1 MSVIDLL
8 MKQGLILIGVGLV
21 VLTALV
27 AIFLLAIPRLKAWR
41 AAAKEAARKQ
51 AEEDALFAKVDRRA
65 RRARRHRLVDEDE
78 EDDAEVEAAAPERR
92 AALEVTVTDVP
103 ETKVIP
109 VGAKTIPTGDKPP
122 PKATNVSAAPPPAE
136 TKPAEEAK
144 PEQDG
149 GGMKDLLDVFVDE
162 EAAERYRLLMDGI
175 DTMDADE
182 LAELARAAFARLR
195 ERAPR

>member
-8 MKQGLILIGVGLV
+8 MKQGLILLGIGLV
-21 VLTALV
+21 VMTTLV
-27 AIFLLAIPRLKAWR
+27 AVFLLVIPRVKAWR

-65 RRARRHRLVDEDE
+65 RRARRRPVDEADE
-78 EDDAEVEAAAPERR
+78 EDAETEAVADERR
-92 AALEVTVTDVP
+92 ETPEVTVSDTP
-103 ETKVIP
+103 ETKVMP

-144 PEQDG
+144 PEQNG
-149 GGMKDLLDVFVDE
+149 SGMKDLLDVFVDE
-162 EAAERYRLLMDGI
+162 EAAERYKLLMDGI
-175 DTMDADE
+175 DTMDADD